1 VQHHR
6 FLFLESFFGGSHR
19 AFAEGLV
26 EHSRHRIDLLTLP
39 AENWRWRTRAAAL
52 QFVDRLAEERGAP
65 RPTTHPGARPLHL
78 EEYDG
83 IIATDLLTLADFRA
97 LVTGPP
103 ILLYVHESQIT
114 YPLPKGMSLDAA
126 TAFVDIRNVLMA
138 DRTLFNSHF
147 HRCRFLEVAAEVLE
161 GAPSPELRD
170 IGASIAARAGVLH
183 PGCSL
188 ERLLAGPRSGA
199 GAAAGDA
206 GSAGDTADAA
216 GGAGAAGD
224 AAAGPLIIWNH
235 RWEYDKNPAPFFRT
249 LERLSAEGLEFRL
262 ALLGENPQYH
272 PKEFEAARRSL
283 EKHIVQ
289 YGYLDD
295 REAYEQLLLAGD
307 IVVSTSVQ
315 ENFGISVVE
324 AVAAGCLPLLPR
336 RLSYPEVIPSEYHE
350 TCLYESNRELVS
362 MLRRF
367 MRDGVP
373 STAGL
378 RDTMRRYGWSNLG
391 PAYDRELEAL
401 AGTAS

>member
-52 QFVDRLAEERGAP
+52 QFADRLAETRAAP
-65 RPTTHPGARPLHL
+65 RPTTHPQARPLHL

-97 LVTGPP
+97 LVAGPP

-147 HRCRFLEVAAEVLE
+147 HLRRFLEVAAEVLE
-161 GAPSPELRD
+161 GAPSSELREL
-170 IGASIAARAGVLH
+170 GASIAAHAGVLH

-188 ERLLAGPRSGA
+188 DRLLAGPRGA
-199 GAAAGDA
+199 
-206 GSAGDTADAA
+206 
-216 GGAGAAGD
+216 AGAAGAGD
-224 AAAGPLIIWNH
+224 ASAAGDTTATGPLIIWNH

-272 PKEFEAARRSL
+272 PKEFEAARGSL

-289 YGYLDD
+289 YGYLDN
-295 REAYEQLLLAGD
+295 RGTYEQLLRAGD

-336 RLSYPEVIPSEYHE
+336 RLSYPEVIPAEYHE
-350 TCLYESNRELVS
+350 TCLYDSNRELVS

-367 MRDGVP
+367 LRDGVP

-378 RDTMRRYGWSNLG
+378 RDAMRRYGWSNLG
-391 PAYDRELEAL
+391 PAYDRELEKL
-401 AGTAS
+401 AESGS

>member
-1 VQHHR
+1 MQHHR

-26 EHSRHRIDLLTLP
+26 EHSGHQIDLLTLP

-52 QFVDRLAEERGAP
+52 QFADRLADERTEP
-65 RPTTHPGARPLHL
+65 RPTTHPHARPLHL
-78 EEYDG
+78 GEYDG
-83 IIATDLLTLADFRA
+83 IIATDLLTIADFRA
-97 LVTGPP
+97 LVAGPP

-147 HRCRFLEVAAEVLE
+147 HHLRFAEAAAEALE
-161 GAPSPELRD
+161 SAPTEELREL
-170 IGASIAARAGVLH
+170 AATATNQAGVLH
-183 PGCSL
+183 PGCRL
-188 ERLLAGPRSGA
+188 DRLLAGPRGAGGGGAGPEGTRGGGAAAGA
-199 GAAAGDA
+199 GAAAGTMD
-206 GSAGDTADAA
+206 
-216 GGAGAAGD
+216 
-224 AAAGPLIIWNH
+224 GPLIIWNH

-249 LERLSAEGLEFRL
+249 LERLSAEGGRFRL
-262 ALLGENPQYH
+262 AVLGENPQYH
-272 PKEFEAARRSL
+272 PKEFEAARASL

-289 YGYLDD
+289 YGYLED
-295 REAYEQLLLAGD
+295 RAAYEQLLLAGD

-324 AVAAGCLPLLPR
+324 AVAAGCLPILPR
-336 RLSYPEVIPSEYHE
+336 RLSYPEVIPAEYHKI
-350 TCLYESNRELVS
+350 CLYDSNQELVS

-367 MRDGVP
+367 IRDGVP
-373 STAGL
+373 SAAGL
-378 RDTMRRYGWSNLG
+378 RDAMHRYGWSSLG

-401 AGTAS
+401 AAPRS

>member
-1 VQHHR
+1 MQHHR

-19 AFAEGLV
+19 AFAEGLI

-52 QFVDRLAEERGAP
+52 QFVDRLAEERAAP
-65 RPTTHPGARPLHL
+65 RPTTHPRARPLHL

-97 LVTGPP
+97 LVAGPP
-103 ILLYVHESQIT
+103 ILLYVHESQMT
-114 YPLPKGMSLDAA
+114 YPLPKGVSLDAA

-147 HRCRFLEVAAEVLE
+147 HRRRFLEVAAEVLE
-161 GAPSPELRD
+161 GAPSPELREL
-170 IGASIAARAGVLH
+170 GATMAAHAGVLH

-188 ERLLAGPRSGA
+188 DRLLAGPRGAA
-199 GAAAGDA
+199 GAAG
-206 GSAGDTADAA
+206 A
-216 GGAGAAGD
+216 GGAGANVRGAG
-224 AAAGPLIIWNH
+224 AGEAGAASAPAAGPLIIWNH

-249 LERLSAEGLEFRL
+249 LERLSDEGWEFRL

-272 PKEFEAARRSL
+272 PREFEAARESL
-283 EKHIVQ
+283 DKHIVQ

-295 REAYEQLLLAGD
+295 RAAYEQLLCAGD

-336 RLSYPEVIPSEYHE
+336 RLSYPEVIPAEYHE
-350 TCLYESNRELVS
+350 TCLYDSNRELVS
-362 MLRRF
+362 MLRSF
-367 MRDGVP
+367 LRDGVP
-373 STAGL
+373 SAAGL
-378 RDTMRRYGWSNLG
+378 REAMRRYGWSNLG

-401 AGTAS
+401 AQTGS